1 MVPSQTMWEITFFK
15 GFKNEGFCGKKGQK
29 KGGGRKGISHNIDDG
44 TIFQIDFGQDEQII
58 SSENGRVQIFS
69 QMPM

>member
-15 GFKNEGFCGKKGQK
+15 GFKSKGFCGKKGQ

-44 TIFQIDFGQDEQII
+44 TIFQIDFGQDEQIK
-58 SSENGRVQIFS
+58 SSENGWAQISS